1 MDDDVIGNIVV
12 MPYEVNSI
20 LRMRDDWIE
29 KHSFL
34 AWVCML
40 IIMAV
45 TDIFIFIYFLEMLL
59 WILLICLAWN
69 WIGKSWHVF

>member
-1 MDDDVIGNIVV
+1 MDDDVVSNIVV
-12 MPYEVNSI
+12 MPYEVNNI

-40 IIMAV
+40 IILLAV

-69 WIGKSWHVF
+69 